1 MNLIEREK
9 RRRELRAIFKEVEKR
24 FGVCDLCHRSVHVG
38 FLHEA
43 SVTARGEVLNVCD
56 FCKGSDEWRAI

>member
-1 MNLIEREK
+1 MVSLESK
-9 RRRELRAIFKEVEKR
+9 RSYLRELAAQNEKR
-24 FGVCDLCHRSVHVG
+24 FGVCDLCGRSVYVG

-56 FCKGSDEWRAI
+56 FCKGSDE